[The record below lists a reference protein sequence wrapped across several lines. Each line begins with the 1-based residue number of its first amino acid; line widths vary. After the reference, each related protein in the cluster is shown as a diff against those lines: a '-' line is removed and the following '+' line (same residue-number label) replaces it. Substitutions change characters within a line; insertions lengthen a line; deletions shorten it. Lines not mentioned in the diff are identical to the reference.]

1 MGIAITDLSEGLASL
16 VERAEKSVV
25 GIGRGTGVAWTDTL
39 AVTSASELRPQRCHG
54 AESATDVEVRLPDG
68 RVASGKVL
76 GADPATDVAVVEVAG
91 GGLAPIAR
99 RAEAKGARVGEV
111 VLALGRPG
119 RAIRASQ
126 RIVGLVGKDVRARRG
141 LVLRDY
147 VEMDRGFPEGFVGGP
162 VVDADGALVGLGS
175 DRVIRGADLALTPAM
190 LAPLVDAIAQH
201 GAPKIGWLG
210 VAVQNA
216 KLPDRLATEVP
227 HLSGALLTA
236 LEPKGPAETAG
247 LLIGDVIVSLDGAAI
262 EGPDALLA
270 LLRTRADQSVALGVI
285 RGGTQIEVRATV
297 GARKN

>member
-25 GIGRGTGVAWTDTL
+25 GVGRGTGVAWTDTL
-39 AVTSASELRPQRCHG
+39 AVTSASELRTHG
-54 AESATDVEVRLPDG
+54 CREQEATDVEVRLPDG
-68 RVASGKVL
+68 RTTRGKVL
-76 GADPATDVAVVEVAG
+76 GTDAATDVAVVEVQG
-91 GGLAPIAR
+91 GGLTPIAR
-99 RAEAKGARVGEV
+99 RVDAKRARVGEV

-126 RIVGLVGKDVRARRG
+126 RIVGLVGNDVRARRG

-162 VVDADGALVGLGS
+162 VVDAEGALVGLGS
-175 DRVIRGADLALTPAM
+175 DRVIRGADLALGPAM
-190 LAPLVDAIAQH
+190 LGPLVDAIAKH
-201 GAPKIGWLG
+201 GAPRIGWLG
-210 VAVQNA
+210 VAVQHA
-216 KLPDRLATEVP
+216 KLPDRLSADVP

-236 LEPKGPAETAG
+236 LEPGGPAETAG
-247 LLIGDVIVSLDGAAI
+247 LLIGDVIVSLDGAPI

-285 RGGTQIEVRATV
+285 RGGARVEVRATV
-297 GARKN
+297 GARKS